1 MGPFLEPAP
10 GRLVRLSDRYAL
22 SADVGDTWTQVE
34 RIRLREE
41 DLADA
46 IAEVDGF
53 LHESGTTRASWWLT
67 ERSTPTEEA
76 FLAAGLQ
83 RLEEDYIFAAM
94 VLTSEPPA
102 VEGLEVREVE
112 TLEEYAEARRLS
124 LAAFADPR
132 QRLPSDEDLATEWE
146 HRLDPRFAVWID
158 GRMASV
164 GRGVYTRAGCYLMG
178 GSTAEW
184 ARGRG
189 AYRATVRARWD
200 EAVRRGTPALAV
212 GAGPMSRPI
221 LERLGFEQVLEF
233 RRLESV
239 RSDA

>member
-1 MGPFLEPAP
+1 
-10 GRLVRLSDRYAL
+10 VRVTDGYTL
-22 SADVGDTWTQVE
+22 SADVGDTWAQVE
-34 RIRLREE
+34 RIRLRGE
-41 DLADA
+41 DIPDA
-46 IAEVDGF
+46 IADVDGF
-53 LHESGTTRASWWLT
+53 MHESGARRASWWLT
-67 ERSTPTEEA
+67 ERSTPGEDA

-83 RLEEDYIFAAM
+83 RLEEDYVFAAM

-102 VEGLEVREVE
+102 VEGLEVRRVE
-112 TLEEYAEARRLS
+112 TVEEYAESRRLA

-132 QRLPSDEDLATEWE
+132 QRVSSDEELAAEWE
-146 HRLDPRFAVWID
+146 HRIDPRFAVWID

-239 RSDA
+239 RSEP

>member
-1 MGPFLEPAP
+1 MGPFLEPEP
-10 GRLVRLSDRYAL
+10 GRLVRVSDRYAL

-34 RIRLREE
+34 RIRLRKE

-46 IAEVDGF
+46 IADVDGF
-53 LHESGTTRASWWLT
+53 MHESGTTRASWWLT
-67 ERSTPTEEA
+67 ERSTPGEEA
-76 FLAAGLQ
+76 FLEAGLQ
-83 RLEEDYIFAAM
+83 RLEEDYRFAAM

-112 TLEEYAEARRLS
+112 TAEEYAEARRLS
-124 LAAFADPR
+124 LAPFADPR
-132 QRLPSDEDLATEWE
+132 QRRPSAEELANEWK

-178 GSTAEW
+178 GSTTEW

-239 RSDA
+239 RSGA